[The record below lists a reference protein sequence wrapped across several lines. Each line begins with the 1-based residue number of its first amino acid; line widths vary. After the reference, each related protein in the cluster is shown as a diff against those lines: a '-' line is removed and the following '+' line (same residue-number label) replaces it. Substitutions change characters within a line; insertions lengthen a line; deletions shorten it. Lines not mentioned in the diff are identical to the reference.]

1 MGTHPIFESD
11 FDCLTEMEH
20 FEVDADQAPSA
31 TQNGPPVQVE
41 KFAGRK
47 NWLGGFRHKI
57 SDKEFHNAETQT
69 NRKIKISTAPRN
81 CRETQ
86 TYFQRHKELQTAQD
100 AATQMTKPGVHVST
114 KEDKIIIPGPYTMVD
129 TIERRRQAA
138 AIVIQKYFRRY
149 LAIEIVKHLKIDKIR
164 YEEWVAS
171 EKLRLEDEREKRKER
186 NLEGRLNPRTER
198 DFELVWAA
206 LESWR
211 AEQIQQINETAK
223 SAVEQ
228 KAALATL
235 QEQVAQLVAAIG
247 RHKTRA
253 AEEAKEKKTQ
263 KFLDAC
269 AAPRR
274 WKARDGKWV
283 EMVNWTGEPGKF
295 EMDTGYTLRAK
306 ELRDLYN
313 TLKMDELN
321 TEERIDALLSLKNIA
336 AGVPDCKLTKEIISL
351 CEREAELL
359 MRGINPSLLSGL
371 RARILH
377 LFLQFCREPKFNPEA
392 ARHLKV
398 PQDAEVLRGRVVKM
412 NATSNYLSH
421 WPLIA
426 WPFAAPQDF
435 ELTAANKGKVERNP
449 KPEVV
454 DIKQIIKDLRNNESD
469 SDTVFILSEGDIR
482 HLVQNIWSLKSAL
495 SHSDEDLVLCRWRQS
510 KAWSPW
516 NCFLITKNELEAHNS
531 LSSPEE
537 GYGPVMFQKV
547 HRKHLQARQYFSRIA
562 GMAQHLREQFGTGI
576 NQQVT
581 GTSIKQK

>member
-1 MGTHPIFESD
+1 
-11 FDCLTEMEH
+11 MEH
-20 FEVDADQAPSA
+20 IEVDADQAPSTA
-31 TQNGPPVQVE
+31 QNGPPVQVE
-41 KFAGRK
+41 KFTGRK
-47 NWLGGFRHKI
+47 NWLGGFKHKI
-57 SDKEFHNAETQT
+57 NDKEFHNAETQT

-223 SAVEQ
+223 SAVE
-228 KAALATL
+228 
-235 QEQVAQLVAAIG
+235 
-247 RHKTRA
+247 
-253 AEEAKEKKTQ
+253 KKTQ

-377 LFLQFCREPKFNPEA
+377 LFLQFCREPKFNPDA

-412 NATSNYLSH
+412 NATSNYLSN
-421 WPLIA
+421 WPLA
-426 WPFAAPQDF
+426 SWPFAAPANF
-435 ELTAANKGKVERNP
+435 EFSAARAGKV
-449 KPEVV
+449 
-454 DIKQIIKDLRNNESD
+454 D
-469 SDTVFILSEGDIR
+469 
-482 HLVQNIWSLKSAL
+482 
-495 SHSDEDLVLCRWRQS
+495 
-510 KAWSPW
+510 
-516 NCFLITKNELEAHNS
+516 
-531 LSSPEE
+531 
-537 GYGPVMFQKV
+537 
-547 HRKHLQARQYFSRIA
+547 
-562 GMAQHLREQFGTGI
+562 
-576 NQQVT
+576 
-581 GTSIKQK
+581 

>member
-1 MGTHPIFESD
+1 
-11 FDCLTEMEH
+11 MER
-20 FEVDADQAPSA
+20 EVDADEAPSA
-31 TQNGPPVQVE
+31 VEEETPNPEQTKVDIE
-41 KFAGRK
+41 KFAGTK
-47 NWLGGFRHKI
+47 NWLGGFRHKVNET
-57 SDKEFHNAETQT
+57 EFHNAETQT
-69 NRKIKISTAPRN
+69 NRKVKAATAARF

-86 TYFQRHKELQTAQD
+86 TYFQRNKTFQTPQD
-100 AATQMTKPGVHVST
+100 ASTQMTKPGVHVST
-114 KEDKIIIPGPYTMVD
+114 KHDRIIIPGEYTLAD
-129 TIERRRQAA
+129 TIEKRRENA

-149 LAIEIVKHLKIDKIR
+149 LAIEIVKHLKIDKAS
-164 YEEWVAS
+164 YEKWVAE
-171 EKLRLEDEREKRKER
+171 EKERLRIEREKRKER
-186 NLEGRLNPRTER
+186 NLQGRLNPRTDK
-198 DFELVWAA
+198 DFELVWSA

-211 AEQIQQINETAK
+211 AEQIQIINETTK
-223 SAVEQ
+223 TTVEQ

-253 AEEAKEKKTQ
+253 AEEAKELKIQ

-283 EMVNWTGEPGKF
+283 SMINFNGEPGKF
-295 EMDTGYTLRAK
+295 EMDTGWTLRAK

-313 TLKMDELN
+313 TLKMDDL
-321 TEERIDALLSLKNIA
+321 TIEERIDALLSLKHIA

-359 MRGINPSLLSGL
+359 MRGINPALLSGL

-398 PQDAEVLRGRVVKM
+398 PQDPEILRGRVVKM
-412 NATSNYLSH
+412 NATSSYLSH
-421 WPLIA
+421 WPLA
-426 WPFAAPQDF
+426 VWPYAAPHDF
-435 ELTAANKGKVERNP
+435 ELTAAHKGKVERNP

-454 DIKQIIKDLRNNESD
+454 DIKQLIRDLRTNEAK

-482 HLVQNIWSLKSAL
+482 HLVQNIWSNKSAL

-510 KAWSPW
+510 KPWTPW
-516 NCFLITKNELEAHNS
+516 NCFLITKAELQAHNS

-537 GYGPVMFQKV
+537 GYGRVMFQKV
-547 HRKHLQARQYFSRIA
+547 HRKHLMARQYFSRIN
-562 GMAQHLREQFGTGI
+562 GMAQHLREKFGSGI
-576 NQQVT
+576 SQEVA

>member
-1 MGTHPIFESD
+1 
-11 FDCLTEMEH
+11 MEH
-20 FEVDADQAPSA
+20 IEVDADQAPSTA
-31 TQNGPPVQVE
+31 QNGPPVQVE
-41 KFAGRK
+41 KFTGRK
-47 NWLGGFRHKI
+47 NWLGGFKHKI
-57 SDKEFHNAETQT
+57 NDKEFHNAETQT

-186 NLEGRLNPRTER
+186 NLEGRLNPRIER

-377 LFLQFCREPKFNPEA
+377 LFLQFCREPKFNPDA

-412 NATSNYLSH
+412 NATSNYLSN
-421 WPLIA
+421 WPLA
-426 WPFAAPQDF
+426 VWPFAAPHNYD
-435 ELTAANKGKVERNP
+435 TSAAQRGKIEKNK
-449 KPEVV
+449 KPEIVS
-454 DIKQIIKDLRNNESD
+454 IPKMLRDLRRAESD
-469 SDTVFILSEGDIR
+469 SELVFILTEKDILF
-482 HLVQNIWSLKSAL
+482 LVQNVWDSRSAI
-495 SHSDEDLVLCRWRQS
+495 SYSDEDLVLTKWDHS
-510 KAWSPW
+510 KPWSPW
-516 NCFLITKNELEAHNS
+516 NSFLITKDELEAHKAITQTG
-531 LSSPEE
+531 E
-537 GYGPVMFQKV
+537 GYGDFMIQKV
-547 HRKHLQARQYFSRIA
+547 LQKHLMASQHFSRIKGMTGGSDLGA
-562 GMAQHLREQFGTGI
+562 GLNGGAIVGQA
-576 NQQVT
+576 
-581 GTSIKQK
+581 IKPRIEG